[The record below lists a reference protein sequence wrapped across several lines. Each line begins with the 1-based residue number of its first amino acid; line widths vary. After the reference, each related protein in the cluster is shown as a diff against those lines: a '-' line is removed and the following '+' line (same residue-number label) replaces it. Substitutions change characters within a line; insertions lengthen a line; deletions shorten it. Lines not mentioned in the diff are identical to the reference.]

1 MIESFFMMESGIR
14 AALASIMVG
23 GLCGLLGCFIV
34 LRNMSL
40 IGDALSHS
48 ILPGIVVA
56 FMLFGYSTTAFF
68 IGSVI
73 AGLIAAFLIT
83 LLQNYIRVKNDAA
96 IGIIFTFMFSM
107 GVIGISWLSNS
118 EGVHL
123 DLKDFLFG
131 NVLAVETE
139 ELVIS
144 AIMSAVV
151 IILMITMYRGLFTTS
166 FQADIAA
173 TLGFSSHKIHYVMM
187 FMLSLVVVASIRSVG
202 VILVVAMLI
211 TPASAALL
219 ISDRLPKVLVS
230 SSLIGMISAFSGLLI
245 SIVLDTPPGPSM
257 AVVTT
262 FFYLL
267 VVLFAPTRGLIP
279 VWRSRQKQEMRVVI
293 EDILKR
299 LGSGK
304 NGETMTLEE
313 LKSRLGHSSKVLQKW
328 LQKMKKLGLID
339 QNQTEIVLTESG
351 RLRANQ
357 LVRAHRLWETFLVEE
372 LGLAPDQIHE
382 DAERVEHHLSDEEIN
397 EVDDSLGF
405 PEKDPHGSPIPRI

>member
-1 MIESFFMMESGIR
+1 
-14 AALASIMVG
+14 
-23 GLCGLLGCFIV
+23 
-34 LRNMSL
+34 
-40 IGDALSHS
+40 
-48 ILPGIVVA
+48 
-56 FMLFGYSTTAFF
+56 
-68 IGSVI
+68 
-73 AGLIAAFLIT
+73 
-83 LLQNYIRVKNDAA
+83 
-96 IGIIFTFMFSM
+96 M

-151 IILMITMYRGLFTTS
+151 IILMITIYRGLFTTS
-166 FQADIAA
+166 FQSDIAA

-219 ISDRLPKVLVS
+219 ISDRLPKVLIS

-262 FFYLL
+262 FLFACCT
-267 VVLFAPTRGLIP
+267 FAPTRGLIP

-299 LGSGK
+299 LGS
-304 NGETMTLEE
+304 E
-313 LKSRLGHSSKVLQKW
+313 
-328 LQKMKKLGLID
+328 KM
-339 QNQTEIVLTESG
+339 ES
-351 RLRANQ
+351 
-357 LVRAHRLWETFLVEE
+357 
-372 LGLAPDQIHE
+372 P
-382 DAERVEHHLSDEEIN
+382 
-397 EVDDSLGF
+397 
-405 PEKDPHGSPIPRI
+405 